1 MEEEEFIALNNLLTK
16 YKVNCLK
23 NYANTNLDPKI
34 RERYIKQVRYIDYI
48 RKDMPLEVCEK
59 VAENAVCKR
68 FYTNI

>member
-1 MEEEEFIALNNLLTK
+1 MEEEDFIKLNDLLTK

-23 NYANTNLDPKI
+23 NYANTNLSPKI

-48 RKDMPLEVCEK
+48 RKDMPLEVYEEVGK
-59 VAENAVCKR
+59 NAVCKR